1 MSKNNDI
8 ALEDNNARTSTS
20 YCQSKSSTHTF
31 ITYITNDFTLDYLI
45 TIHNGKLDFIGLAKK
60 DNLMLFD

>member
-20 YCQSKSSTHTF
+20 YATVNQKVP
-31 ITYITNDFTLDYLI
+31 
-45 TIHNGKLDFIGLAKK
+45 
-60 DNLMLFD
+60 LMLSLLT